1 MNWTKEQPT
10 ELGWYVFKSQ
20 SEWPLRVMQVK
31 LGNWRLTQ
39 DPDQLYASG
48 ELLTEILQGFWL
60 GPLPEVP
67 A

>member
-10 ELGWYVFKSQ
+10 ETGWYVYKSQ
-20 SEWPLRVMQVK
+20 SEWPLHAVQVRY
-31 LGNWRLTQ
+31 GNWRLTQ
-39 DPDQLYASG
+39 DPERLYG
-48 ELLTEILQGFWL
+48 NGEILTDFRGFWI